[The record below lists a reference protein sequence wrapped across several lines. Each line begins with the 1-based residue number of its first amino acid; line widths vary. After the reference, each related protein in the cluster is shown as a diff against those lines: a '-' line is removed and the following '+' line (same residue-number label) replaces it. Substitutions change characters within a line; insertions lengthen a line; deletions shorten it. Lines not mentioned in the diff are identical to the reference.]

1 MAMAS
6 CSHIRKRKDLSKAN
20 LELIFQ
26 SFYNNPNLK
35 VEKVINENAENDNG
49 IGIGYVSDISKL
61 SVGIQGQEH
70 LVSLIIKAPIQSFFQ
85 KLLSK
90 AHKQFMR
97 EAFWYMKCVP
107 SLKKTYPEIQD
118 FGPKCFH
125 ATSTY
130 DENYRY
136 VSAFLTINLIH

>member
-35 VEKVINENAENDNG
+35 VEKVIDENDNG
-49 IGIGYVSDISKL
+49 IGIGYVSEISKL

-70 LVSLIIKAPIQSFFQ
+70 HISLIIKAPVQSFFQ

-90 AHKQFMR
+90 AQKQFMR

-107 SLKKTYPEIQD
+107 SLRKTYPEIQD

-136 VSAFLTINLIH
+136 VSACLTIN

>member
-35 VEKVINENAENDNG
+35 VETLNNENEDG
-49 IGIGYVSDISKL
+49 IGGHYASDISKL
-61 SVGIQGQEH
+61 SVRIQGQDNP
-70 LVSLIIKAPIQSFFQ
+70 VSLIIKAPLQSFLQ
-85 KLLSK
+85 KFMSK
-90 AHKQFMR
+90 TQKQFMR
-97 EAFWYMKCVP
+97 EALWYMKCEP
-107 SLKKTYPEIQD
+107 SLRKTYPEIQD

-130 DENYRY
+130 DGNYR
-136 VSAFLTINLIH
+136 

>member
-6 CSHIRKRKDLSKAN
+6 CSHIRKQKDLSKAN

-35 VEKVINENAENDNG
+35 VEKVIDENDNG
-49 IGIGYVSDISKL
+49 IGIGYVSEISKL

-107 SLKKTYPEIQD
+107 SLRKTYPEIQD

-130 DENYRY
+130 DENYWY
-136 VSAFLTINLIH
+136 VSAFLTINLIY

>member
-1 MAMAS
+1 MASATS
-6 CSHIRKRKDLSKAN
+6 CSHIRERKDLSQAT

-35 VEKVINENAENDNG
+35 VEKVINEIANG
-49 IGIGYVSDISKL
+49 TGIGYVSDISKW
-61 SVGIQGQEH
+61 SVGIQGQDS
-70 LVSLIIKAPIQSFFQ
+70 LVSLIIKAPLQSFFQ
-85 KLLSK
+85 KLMSK
-90 AHKQFMR
+90 TQKQFMR
-97 EAFWYMKCVP
+97 EALWYMKCEP

-130 DENYRY
+130 DGNYR
-136 VSAFLTINLIH
+136 